1 MDTHPSKLRW
11 LQAFVYGLVVLGP
24 CIALAGP
31 VGVPLADWSA
41 LIVPT
46 GRRLTLWLRSI
57 GLASGVAAGGM
68 GLGFLMALW
77 LQRRRDTHWAGW
89 RYLFALLAPLPPM
102 THAMAWSWLL
112 AQINIILQRAGL
124 QGVGLSALPATGWLV
139 AGWVQIVWLA
149 PLATGFSLIALDSVP
164 HDLTEAAH
172 LLQPDTRALTK
183 IILPLAAPLLLAGG
197 GLLFLLSL
205 VDYSIPSI
213 FQVNVFALDIFADFS
228 VHGQPGRA
236 LLVAIPLLAATA
248 AAIIFSQGRLRSAAL
263 DPPRRRPGP
272 ARADAWPSWLRTLVS
287 GAQVAMLLA
296 VTVPAVS
303 LVTQI
308 GSWERLYTT
317 VSAGAGEIGYSFQV
331 ALLASLLS
339 LPLATAA
346 AQGALQ
352 DKWMSVSS
360 DRRTPGRLGA
370 WTGRAWWLAITIPM
384 ALPGP
389 LIGIG
394 LIGLW
399 NHPTIAA
406 LSIYGSRFMPVL
418 AALARYTPL
427 GALVMIATL
436 RRLNPDL
443 IDAARLL
450 QGSRVRRWL
459 LIRLPLLAPG
469 LLAAAAVVFCLTL
482 GELSATLLVA
492 APGSPTLTMRIYNY
506 LHYGASGTVAG
517 LTLVLT
523 VLVLVLGALT
533 AMTQALWARIAAVDT
548 DSGEACL

>member
-1 MDTHPSKLRW
+1 MNTHPSKLRW
-11 LQAFVYGLVVLGP
+11 LPAILYGLVVLGP
-24 CIALAGP
+24 CVALVGPAGLP
-31 VGVPLADWSA
+31 PADWPA
-41 LIVPT
+41 LIIPT
-46 GRRLTLWLRSI
+46 GRRLTLWLRTI

-68 GLGFLMALW
+68 GLGFLIALG
-77 LQRRRDTHWAGW
+77 LRRRRGSRWAGW
-89 RYLFALLAPLPPM
+89 RALFALLAPLPPM

-112 AQINIILQRAGL
+112 AQINIMLQRA
-124 QGVGLSALPATGWLV
+124 GLSALPARGWLV

-164 HDLTEAAH
+164 HELTEAAH
-172 LLQPDTRALTK
+172 LLQPSTRALTK

-205 VDYSIPSI
+205 VDYGIPSI
-213 FQVNVFALDIFADFS
+213 FQVNVYALDIFADFS

-248 AAIIFSQGRLRSAAL
+248 AAIIFSQSRLRSVAL
-263 DPPRRRPGP
+263 DPPRHQPRP
-272 ARADAWPSWLRTLVS
+272 AYTDAWPAWLRTLVN
-287 GAQVAMLLA
+287 GAQVVMLLA
-296 VTVPAVS
+296 VAVPAVS

-308 GSWERLYTT
+308 GSWEKLYTA

-352 DKWMSVSS
+352 EKGMSISS
-360 DRRTPGRLGA
+360 DRRTGVRLGV

-389 LIGIG
+389 LVGIG

-399 NHPTIAA
+399 NHPSVAV
-406 LSIYGSRFMPVL
+406 LGIYGSRFMPVL

-436 RRLNPDL
+436 RRQNPEL

-450 QGSRVRRWL
+450 QANRVRRWL

-469 LLAAAAVVFCLTL
+469 LLAAASVVFCLTL
-482 GELSATLLVA
+482 GELSATLMIA

-506 LHYGASGTVAG
+506 LHYGASSTVAG

-523 VLVLVLGALT
+523 VLVLILGALT
-533 AMTQALWARIAAVDT
+533 ALAQALWARMTAVDT
-548 DSGEACL
+548 TAGEASR

>member
-11 LQAFVYGLVVLGP
+11 LPALVYGLVVLGP
-24 CIALAGP
+24 CVALARPEGL
-31 VGVPLADWSA
+31 PLADWPA

-77 LQRRRDTHWAGW
+77 LQRRRESRWAGW
-89 RYLFALLAPLPPM
+89 RWLFALLAPLPPM

-112 AQINIILQRAGL
+112 AQINIALQHA
-124 QGVGLSALPATGWLV
+124 GLSALPATGWLV

-164 HDLTEAAH
+164 HELTEAAH
-172 LLQPDTRALTK
+172 LLQPDTPTLTK

-205 VDYSIPSI
+205 VDYGIPSI

-236 LLVAIPLLAATA
+236 LLVAMPLLAATA
-248 AAIIFSQGRLRSAAL
+248 AAIIFSQSRLRSAAL
-263 DPPRRRPGP
+263 DPPRHQPRS
-272 ARADAWPSWLRTLVS
+272 ANADAWPAWLRALIN
-287 GAQVAMLLA
+287 GAQVVMLLA
-296 VTVPAVS
+296 VTVPTVS

-308 GSWERLYTT
+308 GSWEKLHTA
-317 VSAGAGEIGYSFQV
+317 VSTGAVEIGYSFQV

-339 LPLATAA
+339 LPLAITA

-352 DKWMSVSS
+352 DKGMRISS
-360 DRRTPGRLGA
+360 DRRTPVRLGV
-370 WTGRAWWLAITIPM
+370 WTSKAWWLAITIPM

-389 LIGIG
+389 LVGIG

-406 LSIYGSRFMPVL
+406 LSIYGSGFMPVL

-427 GALVMIATL
+427 GALVMIAAL
-436 RRLNPDL
+436 RRLNPEL

-450 QGSRVRRWL
+450 QANRIRRWL

-469 LLAAAAVVFCLTL
+469 LLAAASVVFCLTL
-482 GELSATLLVA
+482 GELSATLMVA

-506 LHYGASGTVAG
+506 LH
-517 LTLVLT
+517 
-523 VLVLVLGALT
+523 
-533 AMTQALWARIAAVDT
+533 
-548 DSGEACL
+548 

>member
-11 LQAFVYGLVVLGP
+11 LTALVYGLVVLGP
-24 CIALAGP
+24 CVALADPAGLP
-31 VGVPLADWSA
+31 PADWPA
-41 LIVPT
+41 LIIPT

-68 GLGFLMALW
+68 GLGLLMALW
-77 LQRRRDTHWAGW
+77 LQRRHNPRWAGW
-89 RYLFALLAPLPPM
+89 RYLFILLAPLPPM
-102 THAMAWSWLL
+102 THAMAWSWLFG
-112 AQINIILQRAGL
+112 QTNIILLRA
-124 QGVGLSALPATGWLV
+124 GLSALPATGWLV

-149 PLATGFSLIALDSVP
+149 PLATGLSLIALDSVG
-164 HDLTEAAH
+164 HELTEAAH
-172 LLQPDTRALTK
+172 LLQPDTHTLTK

-205 VDYSIPSI
+205 VDYGIPSI

-236 LLVAIPLLAATA
+236 LLVAIPLLATTA
-248 AAIIFSQGRLRSAAL
+248 AAIIFSQSRLRSAAL
-263 DPPRRRPGP
+263 DPPHHQPKP
-272 ARADAWPSWLRTLVS
+272 AHADTWPVWLQTLVN
-287 GAQVAMLLA
+287 GAQVVMLLA
-296 VTVPAVS
+296 VAVPTVS
-303 LVTQI
+303 LVSQI
-308 GSWERLYTT
+308 GSWEKLTT
-317 VSAGAGEIGYSFQV
+317 AVSAGSGEIGYSFQV

-352 DKWMSVSS
+352 DKWMSISS
-360 DRRTPGRLGA
+360 DRRNSVRLGV
-370 WTGRAWWLAITIPM
+370 WTGKAWWLAITVPM

-389 LIGIG
+389 LVGIG

-399 NHPTIAA
+399 NHPSVAA
-406 LSIYGSRFMPVL
+406 LGIYGSRFMPVL

-427 GALVMIATL
+427 AALVMIATL
-436 RRLNPDL
+436 RRQNPEL

-450 QGSRVRRWL
+450 QANRVRRWL

-469 LLAAAAVVFCLTL
+469 LLAAASVVFCLTL
-482 GELSATLLVA
+482 GELSATLMIA

-506 LHYGASGTVAG
+506 LHYGASSTVAG
-517 LTLVLT
+517 LTL
-523 VLVLVLGALT
+523 ALT
-533 AMTQALWARIAAVDT
+533 ALVLILGVLTALAQALWARMTAVET
-548 DSGEACL
+548 SSGEASL